1 MKTYQAFASVFEV
14 FDRNSEQVSEE
25 NVEGT
30 VKAKNLMRQMINSM
44 STKLEIGSPMA
55 SMYVLGNPDHYSSH
69 KFVNFWWRTYVTFI
83 KRHWAE
89 LEGNPMDND
98 DENPHEER
106 ITIKNQNGTF
116 VALSPVDDYRYRP
129 IAYESVNLYEWIQCS
144 DKKSRNK
151 KEREQYFEH
160 LNFKKDLQTSGSDD
174 GADGSDASDDES
186 ELDDFIVHDGNSDT
200 SSSEEEDFDSDD
212 DSDWSL
218 NDEDDMHTHG
228 VHCDFTRLDS
238 MIPNFLGGAIPRAD
252 KGNREYY
259 CMTIMT
265 LFKPWRTPS
274 DLKDVFS
281 TWDQTFLDHTF
292 TSRQV
297 QLISNFNIR
306 CNDARDDHFAL
317 MKKKLAEAEL
327 RNPSYRGAYLGR
339 KDEFL
344 NDLEGVEYT
353 SDEHIIDDEPGPR
366 STKLAAEA
374 ESIRSVLQSASW
386 LNACRGPSGARVPE
400 RCKPDYKPR
409 MSWVNIVK
417 HQREL
422 YTSNKLANMPPP
434 ENRHD
439 DPPKKGS
446 LDRVDILPPN
456 YFDRPHG
463 KFTPEETVVQIH
475 DVCNT
480 FCLNEEQER
489 AFKIVADHASGSPS
503 EPLKMYIG
511 GMGGSGK
518 SQVFKAIIAFF
529 ATRKEDYRFMVLG
542 PTGSTAALVNGST

>member
-1 MKTYQAFASVFEV
+1 KKRTAKSAQSTGKTGVYERRGCLSKSGVCKARFPRDVFPTSEIDPDGHVNIKKTEANMNTFTPVMTYFSRSNTDVTSLLSGTAVKAVISYVSDYVSKMGMKTYQAFASVFEV

-89 LEGNPMDND
+89 LEENPMDND

-218 NDEDDMHTHG
+218 NDEDDVILRKEKVKNRNKRIVRHAFLLGHPQMHTHG

-252 KGNREYY
+252 KGDREYY

-306 CNDARDDHFAL
+306 YECNDARDDHFAL
-317 MKKKLAEAEL
+317 MKKK
-327 RNPSYRGAYLGR
+327 
-339 KDEFL
+339 
-344 NDLEGVEYT
+344 
-353 SDEHIIDDEPGPR
+353 
-366 STKLAAEA
+366 
-374 ESIRSVLQSASW
+374 
-386 LNACRGPSGARVPE
+386 
-400 RCKPDYKPR
+400 
-409 MSWVNIVK
+409 
-417 HQREL
+417 
-422 YTSNKLANMPPP
+422 
-434 ENRHD
+434 
-439 DPPKKGS
+439 
-446 LDRVDILPPN
+446 
-456 YFDRPHG
+456 
-463 KFTPEETVVQIH
+463 
-475 DVCNT
+475 
-480 FCLNEEQER
+480 
-489 AFKIVADHASGSPS
+489 
-503 EPLKMYIG
+503 
-511 GMGGSGK
+511 
-518 SQVFKAIIAFF
+518 
-529 ATRKEDYRFMVLG
+529 
-542 PTGSTAALVNGST
+542 